1 MIKLRIVTK
10 KLTKGKRTTMGL
22 AASQARFLAI
32 TSRKASCEFESMSIA
47 QQKLSVT
54 RQLTEATKEYQSAL
68 NQTKLIWG
76 MSDGLDAANP
86 GQTYD
91 LSYDVMMTPSAL
103 NDYEPTFITARN
115 GKIVLNSKMAAAAEA
130 AGIEQD
136 GTTSP
141 SGSTYANFIRQLG
154 VQGYLATNQ
163 VSKLST
169 KVGNTYEYYNREAGI
184 GGEPLDKTTANA
196 MTLSTLINYVN
207 QKNKEDGTGKIAD
220 SQGNPLSGT
229 IYSNSS
235 EVGDKGPLTIAD
247 LLTNNITYIS
257 TSKNTDEAWSNME
270 KILNALNGIFAE
282 DIAGSEAFAYAKG
295 EVESIIKKGATYDQG
310 KATSANSVIS
320 DKSSEYNA
328 WVSTS
333 KKWGM
338 GQVGYGISLS
348 NMLKSFLTFY
358 AQALGN
364 FDTDYAVRD
373 RMNESALVTS
383 DPNYFY
389 ILKNTDA
396 VTEKD
401 LLVADFYSSLF
412 NNICSTGWTTSA
424 GNVDDKSYLSHAIKN
439 GQLFV
444 SSLSSDNNY
453 YQEAYG
459 LNDNIMEVTDEDG
472 IAQAEAEYN
481 AKKNQLNYKEEQ
493 LELDMKNID
502 TELSALT
509 TEYDSVK
516 NLISKNVEKVF
527 TMFSS

>member
-1 MIKLRIVTK
+1 
-10 KLTKGKRTTMGL
+10 
-22 AASQARFLAI
+22 
-32 TSRKASCEFESMSIA
+32 
-47 QQKLSVT
+47 
-54 RQLTEATKEYQSAL
+54 
-68 NQTKLIWG
+68 
-76 MSDGLDAANP
+76 
-86 GQTYD
+86 
-91 LSYDVMMTPSAL
+91 
-103 NDYEPTFITARN
+103 
-115 GKIVLNSKMAAAAEA
+115 
-130 AGIEQD
+130 
-136 GTTSP
+136 
-141 SGSTYANFIRQLG
+141 
-154 VQGYLATNQ
+154 
-163 VSKLST
+163 
-169 KVGNTYEYYNREAGI
+169 
-184 GGEPLDKTTANA
+184 
-196 MTLSTLINYVN
+196 
-207 QKNKEDGTGKIAD
+207 
-220 SQGNPLSGT
+220 
-229 IYSNSS
+229 
-235 EVGDKGPLTIAD
+235 
-247 LLTNNITYIS
+247 
-257 TSKNTDEAWSNME
+257 
-270 KILNALNGIFAE
+270 
-282 DIAGSEAFAYAKG
+282 
-295 EVESIIKKGATYDQG
+295 
-310 KATSANSVIS
+310 
-320 DKSSEYNA
+320 
-328 WVSTS
+328 
-333 KKWGM
+333 
-338 GQVGYGISLS
+338 
-348 NMLKSFLTFY
+348 MLKSFLTFY

-389 ILKNTDA
+389 VLKNTDA